1 MRKLS
6 CSEICN
12 LNEIMIGG
20 TEPIGE
26 TNYDQEV
33 ENNLMRLIDLGDWVL
48 DGLYFAAQY
57 HNRAE
62 YSMKQVG
69 ERAKAAMM
77 EWRDGLSLRLDELE
91 AENDELVREKSQ
103 TTRI

>member
-6 CSEICN
+6 NSEICN
-12 LNEIMIGG
+12 LNEILIGG

-26 TNYDQEV
+26 TYYDQEV
-33 ENNLMRLIDLGDWVL
+33 ENNLMRLIDLGNWVL
-48 DGLYFAAQY
+48 DGLYSAARY

-69 ERAKAAMM
+69 ERAKSTMM
-77 EWRDGLSLRLDELE
+77 DWRDWLTRRLDELDG
-91 AENDELVREKSQ
+91 DEGEHDEDARS
-103 TTRI
+103 

>member
-6 CSEICN
+6 NNEICN
-12 LNEIMIGG
+12 LNEVLIGG

-26 TNYDQEV
+26 TNYDLEV

-57 HNRAE
+57 HNRTE

-77 EWRDGLSLRLDELE
+77 DWRDWLSLRLDEL
-91 AENDELVREKSQ
+91 DGRE
-103 TTRI
+103 

>member
-6 CSEICN
+6 NSEICN
-12 LNEIMIGG
+12 LNEILIGG

-48 DGLYFAAQY
+48 DGLLYAAEY
-57 HNRAE
+57 HNRPE
-62 YSMKQVG
+62 YSMRQVG
-69 ERAKAAMM
+69 QRAKAAMM
-77 EWRDGLSLRLDELE
+77 EWRDWLARRLEEMDG
-91 AENDELVREKSQ
+91 RE
-103 TTRI
+103 

>member
-6 CSEICN
+6 NSEICN
-12 LNEIMIGG
+12 LNEILIGG

-26 TNYDQEV
+26 TYYDQEV

-48 DGLYFAAQY
+48 DGLYYAALY
-57 HNRAE
+57 HNRTE

-77 EWRDGLSLRLDELE
+77 EWRDWLSCKLE
-91 AENDELVREKSQ
+91 EMDGRE
-103 TTRI
+103 R